1 METAAGTTGTNTTIL
16 SNVWLFEGLSHD
28 DLQAI
33 QDKSNLQ
40 HFPKN
45 SILVHEG
52 QEADSMYVIVS
63 GKAKV
68 FIGDEE
74 GKELTLGT
82 LSPGD
87 CFGELALIDDAPR
100 SATVEAQEKTA
111 VLKMRDV
118 DFQSHL
124 RDHPQVTMN
133 LLRFMA
139 HRVRGVNDHIRDLAL
154 LDVYGRVA
162 RTLLRLTRD
171 VDGVLITDAVTQQEI
186 ANMVGASRE
195 MVSRV
200 MNNLKQDGYI
210 TVSEKRVTVL
220 ASPPYRNKS
229 D

>member
-1 METAAGTTGTNTTIL
+1 METAVGTTDANTTLL

-33 QDKSNLQ
+33 EDKSNLQ

-52 QEADSMYVIVS
+52 QEADSMYVVVS
-63 GKAKV
+63 GKLKV
-68 FIGDEE
+68 YVGDED

-82 LSPGD
+82 LSAGD

-100 SATVEAQEKTA
+100 SATVEAQEKTT
-111 VLKMRDV
+111 VLKMRDAE
-118 DFQSHL
+118 FQGHL
-124 RDHPQVTMN
+124 RAHPQVTMN
-133 LLRFMA
+133 LLRYMA
-139 HRVRGVNDHIRDLAL
+139 RRVRGVNDHIRDLAL

-171 VDGVLITDAVTQQEI
+171 EDGVLITDPVTQQEI

-210 TVSEKRVTVL
+210 TVAEKRVTVL
-220 ASPPYRNKS
+220 ADPPTRRAE
-229 D
+229 

>member
-1 METAAGTTGTNTTIL
+1 MDSAAERTSNNTLLL
-16 SNVWLFEGLSHD
+16 SNVWLFEGLSHE

-33 QDKSNLQ
+33 EDKSNLQ

-82 LSPGD
+82 LAPGD

-100 SATVEAQEKTA
+100 SATVEAQEKTT

-118 DFQSHL
+118 DFQGHL
-124 RDHPQVTMN
+124 HAHPQVTMN
-133 LLRFMA
+133 LLSYMA
-139 HRVRGVNDHIRDLAL
+139 RRVRGVNDHIRDLAL

-171 VDGVLITDAVTQQEI
+171 VDGVLTTDAITQQEI

-220 ASPPYRNKS
+220 ASPPFRRAE
-229 D
+229 